1 MNVSQVSN
9 HIVVIKLGGSV
20 LSSKDTSLK
29 DIATLK
35 QLGLKPVLI
44 HGGASTVSDWSAKL
58 GLETRLVNGERV
70 TDDPTLDVVAAV
82 LTGLVNKE
90 IVAALLDMGVQA
102 AGISGVDGATITGQM
117 RATETGYLGDVT
129 AVNTGLINALL
140 DKDITPVISPV
151 SFHHAKRPSGS
162 RRLINI
168 NGDPAA
174 GEIAAAL
181 QAERLVFM
189 TDVPAVKGKN
199 GEALGEISAEHAAE
213 LLSSG
218 TASGG
223 MIPKLRSCLKATL
236 AGASACIIDG
246 RIPHMLVRELTEGNC
261 GTTIIGQHL
270 RRS

>member
-1 MNVSQVSN
+1 MKMPQPSN
-9 HIVVIKLGGSV
+9 QIAVIKLGGSV
-20 LSSKDTSLK
+20 LNSKDTSLK

-35 QLGLKPVLI
+35 QMGLKPVLI
-44 HGGASTVSDWSAKL
+44 HGGASTVSAWSAKL

-70 TDDPTLDVVAAV
+70 TDETTLDVVAAI
-82 LTGLVNKE
+82 LAGLVNKE
-90 IVAALLDMGVQA
+90 IVAALLDMGIQA
-102 AGISGVDGATITGQM
+102 AGISGVDAATVTGQM
-117 RATETGYLGDVT
+117 RATETGYLGDVIKI
-129 AVNTGLINALL
+129 NTELITTLL
-140 DKDITPVISPV
+140 DANITPVISPV
-151 SFHHAKRPSGS
+151 SFHQTNRPSGS
-162 RRLINI
+162 RRILNI
-168 NGDPAA
+168 NGDPVA

-199 GEALGEISAEHAAE
+199 GEALGEISADHAAE

-236 AGASACIIDG
+236 AGCSACIIDG
-246 RIPHMLVRELTEGNC
+246 RKPHMLVREFTEGNC
-261 GTTIIGQHL
+261 GTTVIGQHL